1 MMADEGAEDYFTH
14 IRQGSYDMHR
24 DNGPKCGEGCSLS
37 PDLRGTYSVNIFSDE
52 AVARIQQHANASDPW
67 FIYLAYQSIH
77 EPLQAPA
84 EYAERYGETPG
95 WGNWSQGQKTISMM
109 LACLDDGI
117 KNVTDALVSTAQ
129 VDSTLIVLS
138 ADNGGTGASSN
149 YPLRGGKHSIYE
161 GVPLP

>member
-1 MMADEGAEDYFTH
+1 MVSFSDGAEH
-14 IRQGSYDMHR
+14 VIRRLRHLCQRTSRH
-24 DNGPKCGEGCSLS
+24 KSICELS
-37 PDLRGTYSVNIFSDE
+37 
-52 AVARIQQHANASDPW
+52 IQQHANASDPW

-161 GVPLP
+161 GVPPL